1 MYYGTGEWAMGAGLA
16 FLSVPLI
23 LFVLFVA
30 PLWVFLHYRSR
41 SKMGQAMTQQEL
53 EQLNELASKAEK
65 MAERIKTLEAI
76 LDTESPRWRQR
87 HD

>member
-1 MYYGTGEWAMGAGLA
+1 MGAGMA

-30 PLWVFLHYRSR
+30 PLWVLMHYRSK
-41 SKMGQAMTQQEL
+41 SKMGQGLTDREL
-53 EQLNELASKAEK
+53 EQLNELAGKTEK

-76 LDTESPRWRQR
+76 LDVDSPNWRQQ